1 MIAPLRIGLI
11 GAGGI
16 AQAYVEVLRGLELVR
31 VVAVVDTRVEAAAS
45 VAEAL
50 RCPSY
55 RSHEDLADHG
65 LVDAAIV
72 CTPPSTHHQ
81 IVVDLVE
88 QGIPVLCEKP
98 FAIDQEGALKMVA
111 AAENA
116 DVPVTMGA
124 KFRYVDDVVRAR
136 SIVESGILGE
146 IVLFEN
152 VFASRVGMAG
162 RWNADPTIAGGGVL
176 IDNGTHSVDIAR
188 YFLGPIAEV
197 MAVAGKRVQDVA
209 VEDTAQM
216 FLRSEDEVLGT
227 VDLSWS
233 VDKEVDSYID
243 VYGSHGTIRVG
254 WRGGRYRQVSSPDW
268 VHFGEGYD
276 KIAAMRRQVENF
288 CRAVRGE
295 EQLLITAA
303 DALASVEVIEAAYR
317 SLHAKQ
323 WETVGSAGRAGR

>member
-11 GAGGI
+11 GAGAI
-16 AQAYVEVLRGLELVR
+16 AQSYVEVFRGLEHAR
-31 VVAVVDTRVEAAAS
+31 VTAVADPRLDAAAT

-55 RSHEDLADHG
+55 ASHEDLADHG
-65 LVDAAIV
+65 LCDLAVV
-72 CTPPSTHHQ
+72 CTPPSTHLE
-81 IVVDLVE
+81 IAIDFLE
-88 QGIPVLCEKP
+88 RGIPVLCEKP
-98 FAIDQEGALKMVA
+98 FAIDQEAALKMVA

-116 DVPVTMGA
+116 GVPVTMAA

-162 RWNADPTIAGGGVL
+162 RWNSDPVISGGGVL

-188 YFLGPIAEV
+188 YFLGAIAEV
-197 MAVAGKRVQDVA
+197 MAVEGKRVQDVV
-209 VEDTAQM
+209 VEDTAQL
-216 FLRSEDEVLGT
+216 FVRSADQVLGT

-254 WRGGRYRQVSSPDW
+254 WRGARYRQVSSPDW
-268 VHFGEGYD
+268 VSFGGGYD
-276 KIAAMRRQVENF
+276 KIDAMRRQVENF
-288 CRAVRGE
+288 CGAIRGD
-295 EQLLITAA
+295 EQLLISAA
-303 DALASVEVIEAAYR
+303 DAVASVEVIEAAYR
-317 SLHAKQ
+317 SLREKR
-323 WETVGSAGRAGR
+323 WETVGSADRPGW